1 MKILTKVE
9 LKKLDEDELDLVYE
23 QVCIEI
29 ENEHEPTRIRRLE
42 KYASIIEEVMGLWK
56 C

>member
-1 MKILTKVE
+1 MKILTKAE

-29 ENEHEPTRIRRLE
+29 EEENEPTRIRRLE
-42 KYASIIEEVMGLWK
+42 KYAATIEEVMGV
-56 C
+56 